1 MTTTPMD
8 RLVEATEAIEPG
20 IQAGDFVQQPE
31 AEKVGEDGKV
41 LPARPG
47 IIVTDLA
54 SAGMT
59 RVWDTLTRES
69 SDINNNMLSKQMLE
83 TREDGTRV
91 FTKIKPL
98 VGPQRGS
105 IKCLLHADRPEFEG
119 LKKQG
124 LTQKGCRKATIPN
137 EYELQQHMKF
147 KHSREWAVITEERDR
162 NEREE
167 DRDLQREIFKSLS
180 AQPAAANLVANNDTG
195 VEHTTDVAEVV
206 ASLFKEAEQM
216 PAAEIYQ
223 PQEHERVAEGRCQC
237 GKAFK
242 ATAKSKA
249 DSRLKRH
256 ISHMGNQE
264 L

>member
-8 RLVEATEAIEPG
+8 RLVEATETIEAIEPG

-31 AEKVGEDGKV
+31 AEKVGEDGKI
-41 LPARPG
+41 LPAKPG

-83 TREDGTRV
+83 TREDGSRV

-105 IKCLLHADRPEFEG
+105 IKCLLHAERPEFES

-124 LTQKGCRKATIPN
+124 LTQKGCRKGTIPN

-147 KHSREWAVITEERDR
+147 KHSREWAVITEERER

-180 AQPAAANLVANNDTG
+180 ARPAAANLIANNDTG
-195 VEHTTDVAEVV
+195 VEHTTNVAEV
-206 ASLFKEAEQM
+206 KEAEQM
-216 PAAEIYQ
+216 PVAEVYQ
-223 PQEHERVAEGRCQC
+223 PQGHERVAEGRCQC

-242 ATAKSKA
+242 TTAKSKA